1 MRNLL
6 HAAGLAAAVIGATA
20 LIWLVLAAPGFLG
33 DDASTVPLARGLE
46 ARR

>member
-20 LIWLVLAAPGFLG
+20 LIWLLLAAPGFLG

-46 ARR
+46 VRR